1 MADYFGWRWEFGV
14 QVPPLLLCMVVAWIA
29 IPDDLGIEGER
40 KGVWQALKEFD
51 AKGSLLLT
59 TSITFVIL
67 GLVSYSFL
75 QNESLLMQL
84 VIESWR
90 QRSAM

>member
-1 MADYFGWRWEFGV
+1 MADHLGWRWEFGV
-14 QVPPLLLCMVVAWIA
+14 QVPVLLLCVTIAWIV

-59 TSITFVIL
+59 TSITFGIL
-67 GLVSYSFL
+67 SLVS
-75 QNESLLMQL
+75 L
-84 VIESWR
+84 VKEKRTVWIADGYVEPWR
-90 QRSAM
+90 QRFSV